1 MRVRS
6 RARAARRRRELRDTR
21 LREPRVDIDESRF
34 GDGHVVPHGEHDGV
48 ARLHVRRPDE
58 ERRADVAEL
67 LVGPVVEV
75 VDADAEGVWGVSPRP
90 GDVGGHALGELVG
103 DEDLDRAAVL
113 AGSAWEARCQ
123 REKEEQL
130 SMSSRGTRM
139 ERLLRCAGGMV
150 S

>member
-67 LVGPVVEV
+67 LVGPIVEV
-75 VDADAEGVWGVSPRP
+75 VDADAEGVWRGAPRP
-90 GDVGGHALGELVG
+90 GDVGRYALGELVR

-113 AGSAWEARCQ
+113 AGRACEARC
-123 REKEEQL
+123 
-130 SMSSRGTRM
+130 
-139 ERLLRCAGGMV
+139 
-150 S
+150 